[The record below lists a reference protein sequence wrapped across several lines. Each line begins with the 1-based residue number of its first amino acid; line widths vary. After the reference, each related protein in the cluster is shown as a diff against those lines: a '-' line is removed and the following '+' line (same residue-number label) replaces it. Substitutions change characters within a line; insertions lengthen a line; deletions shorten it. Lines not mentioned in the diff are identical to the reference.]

1 MEFILRVIHDLTQ
14 VHPPHTLFVH
24 FPIALISSALFFIL
38 LALWRRDD
46 TLEKI
51 AFANISL
58 GAVST
63 IVAAIVGMRDNLF
76 FYGGDAPNHNAKII
90 LASILFVITAVTAL
104 IRWRNPDL
112 FHRHSAKWI
121 YALAYLVSFMI
132 VSVLGFLGGVIVYG
146 F

>member
-1 MEFILRVIHDLTQ
+1 MEIILRIIHDLTQ

-24 FPIALISSALFFIL
+24 FPIALISSALFFLL
-38 LALWRRDD
+38 LALWRHSD
-46 TLEKI
+46 TLEKV

-63 IVAAIVGMRDNLF
+63 IVTAIVGIRDNIF
-76 FYGGDAPNHNAKII
+76 FYGGLAPNHTAKII
-90 LASILFVITAVTAL
+90 LASILFVITTVTSLA
-104 IRWRNPDL
+104 RWRNPNL
-112 FHRHSAKWI
+112 FHAEKGKVAYI
-121 YALAYLVSFMI
+121 LAFFVSFLI